1 MSQDALASEL
11 APQGRKVFVPKYGVR
26 NLTQFRKRAWTL
38 LCEAFKYPKA
48 YPRLSRRDREDP
60 SRPVASTDRDAP
72 ASRQIHAQRR
82 EAVELNILA
91 WLSTVVSLTTWE
103 VTVKDREAID
113 ALGMGKRRIQRGLKD
128 VETRGFIT
136 LKKSANGSWTIKA
149 EMSLWAS
156 LGLDGRARGVTEGI
170 LAKERSQERKA
181 KAEGCRKREAE
192 EKRQAK
198 GERHDEIKAQSPSG
212 RIDPPSQRRLDAM
225 LSCYKEMPLSVMRQ
239 LIRAAES
246 GTMFI
251 KMLIDQMIKDAPD
264 PAVLIENMHPP

>member
-136 LKKSANGSWTIKA
+136 LRFHHSKEVCERLLDDQSRDVI
-149 EMSLWAS
+149 M
-156 LGLDGRARGVTEGI
+156 GLTRARWPGAWRDARDLGQGAI
-170 LAKERSQERKA
+170 P
-181 KAEGCRKREAE
+181 G
-192 EKRQAK
+192 
-198 GERHDEIKAQSPSG
+198 AQSKG
-212 RIDPPSQRRLDAM
+212 RGMS
-225 LSCYKEMPLSVMRQ
+225 
-239 LIRAAES
+239 
-246 GTMFI
+246 
-251 KMLIDQMIKDAPD
+251 
-264 PAVLIENMHPP
+264 